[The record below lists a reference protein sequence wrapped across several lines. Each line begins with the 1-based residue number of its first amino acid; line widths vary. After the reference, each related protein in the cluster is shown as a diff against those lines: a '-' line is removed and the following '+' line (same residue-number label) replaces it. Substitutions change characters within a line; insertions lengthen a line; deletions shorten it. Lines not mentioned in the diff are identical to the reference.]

1 MIIGF
6 AVETYK
12 ADWENGKGGS
22 GEGGR
27 GMARFTLF
35 THSRK
40 GEGSVQLALDD
51 HGDDDVNYGV
61 HCVVNMSHPS
71 QYPAVFTPNFA
82 IFHFPLFYCYPS

>member
-1 MIIGF
+1 
-6 AVETYK
+6 
-12 ADWENGKGGS
+12 
-22 GEGGR
+22 
-27 GMARFTLF
+27 MARFTLF

-82 IFHFPLFYCYPS
+82 ILDFPLLLSFLIVS

>member
-1 MIIGF
+1 MMIIGF

-12 ADWENGKGGS
+12 ADWENGK
-22 GEGGR
+22 GGR

-51 HGDDDVNYGV
+51 HGDDDVN
-61 HCVVNMSHPS
+61 CVVNMSHPS

-82 IFHFPLFYCYPS
+82 IFDFPLFYCYLS

>member
-22 GEGGR
+22 GEGR
-27 GMARFTLF
+27 SMARFTLF

-51 HGDDDVNYGV
+51 HGDDDVN
-61 HCVVNMSHPS
+61 CVVNMSHPS

-82 IFHFPLFYCYPS
+82 IFHFPFFYCYLS